1 MKKISEL
8 NNNRFAAEAGMHL
21 WKMILDDV
29 RNDLGKLYLGDLQAP
44 EFIIHSIPQLG

>member
-1 MKKISEL
+1 MKKISIGIITGSGP
-8 NNNRFAAEAGMHL
+8 EAGMHL

-44 EFIIHSIPQLG
+44 EFIIRVEYGF